1 MTEISRQEYAG
12 LFGPAVGDK
21 IRLGDTDLYVEVER
35 DLRMLGDKAIYGGG
49 KTLRDGMGVN
59 DQLTS
64 EGGALDLVITNV
76 TVVDAVLGVVKAD
89 VGVKDGLIAGVV
101 TPGLDVGPATDAISG
116 EQLILT
122 AGASTPTSN
131 PSRRSMPNALAMSS
145 GRSMDKKMPR

>member
-64 EGGALDLVITNV
+64 EGGELD
-76 TVVDAVLGVVKAD
+76 D
-89 VGVKDGLIAGVV
+89 VRA
-101 TPGLDVGPATDAISG
+101 
-116 EQLILT
+116 
-122 AGASTPTSN
+122 N
-131 PSRRSMPNALAMSS
+131 R
-145 GRSMDKKMPR
+145 